1 MVKVMAS
8 AISGL
13 SGNKA
18 FISLVIT
25 FFFLSLSFFFID
37 LSGLMSAKVICN
49 TCNKSV
55 SCRNLIECSL
65 CLTMVHLKCNNL
77 NVVDAEIIKNT
88 GSDRF
93 WICMFCSDNL
103 FPFATLNDHKLYQT
117 LSQSNNHYSGSSN
130 SYSTN
135 TCSTLKPPK
144 NLSNLFNEF
153 NNFSS
158 Q

>member
-1 MVKVMAS
+1 M
-8 AISGL
+8 L
-13 SGNKA
+13 
-18 FISLVIT
+18 
-25 FFFLSLSFFFID
+25 
-37 LSGLMSAKVICN
+37 AKVICN

-65 CLTMVHLKCNNL
+65 CLTMVHLKCNNV

-93 WICMFCSDNL
+93 WICMFCSNNL

-135 TCSTLKPPK
+135 ICSTLKPTK
-144 NLSNLFNEF
+144 DLSNLFNAF
-153 NNFSS
+153 KNFSS
-158 Q
+158 RRNKNTENIIKCKYYDIEEIQSLTILDHKKCFVPFSH

>member
-1 MVKVMAS
+1 MMNVMAA

-18 FISLVIT
+18 FIRLVIT
-25 FFFLSLSFFFID
+25 SFSLSLFFID
-37 LSGLMSAKVICN
+37 FSGLMLAKVICN

-77 NVVDAEIIKNT
+77 NVADAEIIKNT

-93 WICMFCSDNL
+93 WICMFCSNNL

-117 LSQSNNHYSGSSN
+117 LSQSNNHYSDSSN
-130 SYSTN
+130 SYS
-135 TCSTLKPPK
+135 PIHV
-144 NLSNLFNEF
+144 
-153 NNFSS
+153 
-158 Q
+158 QH

>member
-1 MVKVMAS
+1 MR
-8 AISGL
+8 I
-13 SGNKA
+13 
-18 FISLVIT
+18 F
-25 FFFLSLSFFFID
+25 LSFFFFFFLWWKKKIFWWKFFWGK
-37 LSGLMSAKVICN
+37 SFWRKKNRLMKFFFHWFVWSNVRKVVCN

-93 WICMFCSDNL
+93 WICMFCSNNL

-117 LSQSNNHYSGSSN
+117 LSQSNNHYSDSSN
-130 SYSTN
+130 SYS
-135 TCSTLKPPK
+135 PIHV
-144 NLSNLFNEF
+144 
-153 NNFSS
+153 
-158 Q
+158 QH